1 MADDHEKLTPA
12 TDDGVADALAY
23 ALRFNRG
30 RKRFQMLH
38 EGEQIFLDEVPVIP
52 VYWYVHSS
60 QVRTSVKN
68 WKESPLNYRCY
79 KAMEVVPNAED
90 ELPP

>member
-30 RKRFQMLH
+30 RKRFRGGDGFMADLTAKH
-38 EGEQIFLDEVPVIP
+38 LVEHLRTAGFVVMKRPEQASRAYPKPKDRET
-52 VYWYVHSS
+52 WS
-60 QVRTSVKN
+60 
-68 WKESPLNYRCY
+68 
-79 KAMEVVPNAED
+79 
-90 ELPP
+90 